1 MANLN
6 TRIRGVQILDKGVDT
21 AQIAD
26 SAVEALQIN
35 ADAVTTVKI
44 LDANVTMAKIE
55 SGADKQLVIVGAGG
69 VPAYQDVTG
78 DVTIGNT
85 GVTAIGATKV
95 VDSMINDDVATGLAG
110 TGLTATAGVLDIDIG
125 GGLVTEDDIIRNEV
139 LAKDSGSDVDYTLAN
154 SPVADTV
161 AVFLNGL
168 LQVPGSGEDY
178 TIAGSVITFAEAVDD
193 ADGVMVDYIVS

>member
-55 SGADKQLVIVGAGG
+55 SGSDKQLVIVGAGG

-110 TGLTATAGVLDIDIG
+110 TGLTATNGVLDVDAIVTNIVEGDIQKATFEG
-125 GGLVTEDDIIRNEV
+125 DDATVEFDV
-139 LAKDSGSDVDYTLAN
+139 GELALAN
-154 SPVADTV
+154 SIQVY
-161 AVFLNGL
+161 LNGL
-168 LQVPGSGEDY
+168 LQESGSGKDY
-178 TIAGSVITFAEAVDD
+178 TVTTDKVTFSVAPLTGDFITIHSIKDD
-193 ADGVMVDYIVS
+193 